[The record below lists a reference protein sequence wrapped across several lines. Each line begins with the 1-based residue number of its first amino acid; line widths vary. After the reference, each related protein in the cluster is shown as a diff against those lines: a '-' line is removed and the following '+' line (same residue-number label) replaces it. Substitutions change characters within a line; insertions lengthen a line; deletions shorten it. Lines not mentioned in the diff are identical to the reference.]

1 MSPFRF
7 DMPILAVVI
16 AGAAIGRHL
25 PISWSHA
32 MRRPHRPTFLASV
45 TLLAGVVALA
55 ASGCVQ
61 KQPAE
66 QPVEHTVRKVAPEA
80 EPEGTK
86 ADAQAKD
93 QFARALNMKLERL
106 DEELREVQS
115 RVTNLSEAAKAE
127 WTEKMADLAAKRQA
141 AEAKLDE
148 VRKSAEGAWEHLREG
163 ADRAW
168 EELEQ
173 AVQKAQKEF

>member
-1 MSPFRF
+1 
-7 DMPILAVVI
+7 
-16 AGAAIGRHL
+16 
-25 PISWSHA
+25 
-32 MRRPHRPTFLASV
+32 MRRTHTPTFIATA

-61 KQPAE
+61 KQSAE
-66 QPVEHTVRKVAPEA
+66 QPVEHTVRKVPPET
-80 EPEGTK
+80 ESGGTT
-86 ADAQAKD
+86 ADTQAKD
-93 QFARALNMKLERL
+93 TQAKEQFERALSMKLERL
-106 DEELREVQS
+106 DEEIREVQAKA
-115 RVTNLSEAAKAE
+115 TNLSEAAKAE
-127 WTEKMADLAAKRQA
+127 WTEKMADLSAKRKA

-173 AVQKAQKEF
+173 AVQKARKEF

>member
-1 MSPFRF
+1 
-7 DMPILAVVI
+7 
-16 AGAAIGRHL
+16 
-25 PISWSHA
+25 
-32 MRRPHRPTFLASV
+32 MRRTNRSTFIATA
-45 TLLAGVVALA
+45 TLFAGVVALA
-55 ASGCVQ
+55 VSGCVQ

-66 QPVEHTVRKVAPEA
+66 QPVEHTVRKVPPET
-80 EPEGTK
+80 ESGGKE
-86 ADAQAKD
+86 ADTQAKE
-93 QFARALNMKLERL
+93 QFERALNMKLERL
-106 DEELREVQS
+106 DKEIREVQA

-127 WTEKMADLAAKRQA
+127 WTEKMADLAEKRKA

-173 AVQKAQKEF
+173 AVQKSRKEF

>member
-1 MSPFRF
+1 
-7 DMPILAVVI
+7 
-16 AGAAIGRHL
+16 
-25 PISWSHA
+25 
-32 MRRPHRPTFLASV
+32 MRRTHTPTFIATA

-61 KQPAE
+61 KQSAE
-66 QPVEHTVRKVAPEA
+66 QPVEHTVRKVPPET
-80 EPEGTK
+80 ESGGTK
-86 ADAQAKD
+86 ADTQAKE
-93 QFARALNMKLERL
+93 QFERALNMKLERL
-106 DEELREVQS
+106 DEEIREVQA
-115 RVTNLSEAAKAE
+115 RVANLSEAAKAE
-127 WTEKMADLAAKRQA
+127 WTEKMADLSAKRKA

-173 AVQKAQKEF
+173 AVQKARKEF